1 MQLKISNIFYSIQG
15 EGKFIGTP
23 SIFVRFFDCNLSC
36 NFCDDL
42 DHKKGYSEY
51 SFDELLKTI
60 ANYPS
65 KHLIITGGEPTIYE
79 LNSFIEFLQSKGYFV
94 AIETNGYR
102 FENVSKADWITYSPK
117 NWDEIKCDGFSEIKF
132 IVNSSSK
139 VEKILNLQTQK
150 QIYIQPQNHMDTPN
164 MENMQFCI
172 EFVQNNPH
180 LKLSPQLHKL
190 LEIE

>member
-1 MQLKISNIFYSIQG
+1 MQLKIANIFYSIQG

-36 NFCDDL
+36 SFCDDL
-42 DHKKGYSEY
+42 DHKKGYEEY
-51 SFDELLKTI
+51 SYDELLETI
-60 ANYPS
+60 AQYPS

-79 LNSFIEFLQSKGYFV
+79 LNSFIEFLQDKGYFV
-94 AIETNGYR
+94 AIETNGFK
-102 FENVSKADWITYSPK
+102 FENVAKADWITYSPK
-117 NWDEIKCDGFSEIKF
+117 DWDNIKSGGFSEVKF
-132 IVNSSSK
+132 IVSSSSK
-139 VEKILNLQTQK
+139 IEKILNFQTDK
-150 QIYIQPQNHMDTPN
+150 QIYIQPQNNMDTPD
-164 MENMQFCI
+164 MENMKFCI